1 MLALRAFHPSI
12 RRSLHKQLYTNQLPI
27 IRKSL
32 TISGVLVILWV
43 LSLYGIL
50 IGIWWLRL
58 RGYFVTRGE
67 QGGMMNGNRRVA
79 AVALTGHICD
89 VTMGMVLLPVARN
102 SALSSFFRL
111 SASTTYAFHMIQAY
125 VLFAL
130 VVVHGLLYASW
141 VAAYNHARNLAHLPS
156 VFPVL
161 NPTYL
166 YHEVWPGNTS
176 SLGIWRASLI
186 FTGFTTS
193 LIMLAVF
200 ITTFPVIR
208 RKHFNVFY
216 FTHLLM
222 IIAVVV
228 ICLHASTMFYCT
240 APGLAMWILDWGM
253 RIYELSGKMDSTLVA
268 VGKGWFCLNV
278 PLPRNR
284 LKGCAC
290 HSPLAHFHIHHT
302 ESSIRE
308 IHPFTTITHLASQKL
323 SSSDSDKNIMIQ
335 FLFRKSKASSYSTS
349 MTEQTPERRL
359 KRQWTNKLA
368 DLVDEVTIDLSPPSE
383 KMEESDL
390 QRQRLSTQYQT
401 TLRLEGPYFTPANPA
416 SYDTVICLV
425 AGTGVTG
432 AIAIAAAFR
441 RQSTIEAWEPE
452 TTMFG
457 HEKIHGAPLERNFS
471 ISSFLAPSGA
481 ASIWKRCVV
490 VWSVRE
496 ADFIDLPFWHVVNTT
511 PGLEVRAFLTG
522 KGRDRLNMD
531 ETIGSIMG
539 NGGRTWVYISGP
551 NPFIEAGEK
560 ACRRSGVDFFGARSK
575 FKRKDLDWT
584 VALTDVIPYSKANCE
599 KE

>member
-1 MLALRAFHPSI
+1 
-12 RRSLHKQLYTNQLPI
+12 
-27 IRKSL
+27 
-32 TISGVLVILWV
+32 
-43 LSLYGIL
+43 
-50 IGIWWLRL
+50 
-58 RGYFVTRGE
+58 
-67 QGGMMNGNRRVA
+67 
-79 AVALTGHICD
+79 
-89 VTMGMVLLPVARN
+89 
-102 SALSSFFRL
+102 
-111 SASTTYAFHMIQAY
+111 MIQAY

-130 VVVHGLLYASW
+130 VVIHGLLYASW
-141 VAAYNHARNLAHLPS
+141 VTGWKHAPNLSRSTL

-186 FTGFTTS
+186 FTGLTTS

-268 VGKGWFCLNV
+268 VGKGWFCLTV

-284 LKGCAC
+284 LEGCAC
-290 HSPLAHFHIHHT
+290 HSPLAHFQIHHT

-308 IHPFTTITHLASQKL
+308 IHPFTTITHLASKKL
-323 SSSDSDKNIMIQ
+323 TSSDPDKNVMIQ
-335 FLFRKSKASSYSTS
+335 FLFRKSQEARASTPI
-349 MTEQTPERRL
+349 TEKTLERRL

-368 DLVDEVTIDLSPPSE
+368 NLVDEATIDLSPPSE
-383 KMEESDL
+383 NLESSDV
-390 QRQRLSTQYQT
+390 QRQQISAQYQT

-416 SYDTVICLV
+416 SYDTVVCLV
-425 AGTGVTG
+425 AGTGVSG

-441 RQSTIEAWEPE
+441 RQPVIEALEPE

-457 HEKIHGAPLERNFS
+457 HEKVHGAPLERKFS
-471 ISSFLAPSGA
+471 IPSFLAPSGA
-481 ASIWKRCVV
+481 TRIWKRCVV

-496 ADFIDLPFWHVVNTT
+496 ADYIDLPFWHADTT
-511 PGLEVRAFLTG
+511 PGLEVRSCLTG
-522 KGRDRLNMD
+522 KGRVRVNME
-531 ETIGSIMG
+531 ETIGSITEK
-539 NGGRTWVYISGP
+539 GGRTWVYISGP

-560 ACRRSGVDFFGARSK
+560 ACRQFGVDFFGAR
-575 FKRKDLDWT
+575 W
-584 VALTDVIPYSKANCE
+584 A
-599 KE
+599 